1 MKCDH
6 CNTTFETGETYV
18 EFDND
23 RTFCDI
29 ECFIEWNKEIGLVE
43 KVVGEDE

>member
-1 MKCDH
+1 MRCEQ
-6 CNTTFETGETYV
+6 CRTVFEPGETYI

-23 RTFCDI
+23 RTFCNT